1 MFLPENGSP
10 LPSDRLA
17 RALAIFALLLLLG
30 MLGWIA
36 VRGRAQ
42 WDFNAHYHAALAFRQ
57 GLDPYSPESLQRVS
71 PGSAL
76 AAYLYPPLILYFYGA
91 FTLLPYRMA
100 YLLWLMLKVAALAGL
115 LLLWHRRFL
124 PLRLDRLT
132 PLYLLVAFNGALLW
146 DIAAGNISLF
156 EQLALWSGFA
166 CLLAGREWLFCL
178 LVVLTAQFK
187 LTPALFLFL
196 LLSDKRPPWGL
207 FFASWAGFLGLLSI
221 NYGLYPALSRRY
233 LQAALAL
240 DEWGANNPS
249 SLSFVRDALYNLTG
263 GIVSASD
270 PVDEALYLLLVL
282 GVAAV
287 TLRAIQNHVAQP
299 EQNNPRIL
307 LFFFCAAYALVVPRL
322 KNYSFILLLAPTL
335 HVLRH
340 SPRTLLVPLAAV
352 FALLPLHLP
361 LKVNTGFLASYIS
374 LFAAGIVWY
383 AYLIEIQK
391 RRSLDDL

>member
-1 MFLPENGSP
+1 MPHSAIHTHYQPNNF
-10 LPSDRLA
+10 A
-17 RALAIFALLLLLG
+17 RVLAIFALLLLLG

-57 GLDPYSPESLQRVS
+57 GLDPYSPESLQRVA

-91 FTLLPYRMA
+91 FTLLPYRVA
-100 YLLWLMLKVAALAGL
+100 YLLWLVLKVAALAGL
-115 LLLWHRRFL
+115 LSLWHRRFL
-124 PLRLDRLT
+124 PLHLDRLT

-166 CLLAGREWLFCL
+166 CLLAGKAWLFCL
-178 LVVLTAQFK
+178 LVILTAQFK
-187 LTPALFLFL
+187 LTPVLFLFL
-196 LLSDKRPPWGL
+196 LLADKQPPWRL
-207 FFASWAGFLGLLSI
+207 FLASWAGFLGLLSI
-221 NYGLYPALSRRY
+221 NYWLYPGLSRRY
-233 LQAALAL
+233 LQEALAL

-249 SLSFVRDALYNLTG
+249 MLSFVRDALYNLTG
-263 GIVSASD
+263 GIVSASY

-282 GVAAV
+282 GVAML
-287 TLRAIQNHVAQP
+287 TLRAIQSHVVQTT
-299 EQNNPRIL
+299 QSDPRIL
-307 LFFFCAAYALVVPRL
+307 LFFFCAAYALIVPRM
-322 KNYSFILLLAPTL
+322 KNYSFILLLVPTL

-340 SPRTLLVPLAAV
+340 SPHTLLVPLAAF

-361 LKVNTGFLASYIS
+361 LKVSTGFLASYIS

-383 AYLIEIQK
+383 AYLIQIQT
-391 RRSLDDL
+391 RRLN

>member
-1 MFLPENGSP
+1 
-10 LPSDRLA
+10 
-17 RALAIFALLLLLG
+17 

-36 VRGRAQ
+36 IRGRAQ

-91 FTLLPYRMA
+91 FTLLPYRVA
-100 YLLWLMLKVAALAGL
+100 YLLWLALKVAALAGL

-132 PLYLLVAFNGALLW
+132 PLYLVVAFNGALLW

-166 CLLAGREWLFCL
+166 CLLAGRQPLFCL

-187 LTPALFLFL
+187 LTPVLFLFL
-196 LLSDKRPPWGL
+196 LLADKQPLWKL

-221 NYGLYPALSRRY
+221 NYWLYPALSRRY

-249 SLSFVRDALYNLTG
+249 MLSFVRDALYNLTG
-263 GIVSASD
+263 GIVSASY
-270 PVDEALYLLLVL
+270 PVDEAIYVLLAIS
-282 GVAAV
+282 VAVV
-287 TLRAIQNHVAQP
+287 TLRAVQNHLAHPAQSD
-299 EQNNPRIL
+299 PRIR
-307 LFFFCAAYALVVPRL
+307 LFFFCAAYALIVPRM
-322 KNYSFILLLAPTL
+322 KNYSFILLLVPTL

-340 SPRTLLVPLAAV
+340 TPQSLLVPLAAV

-361 LKVNTGFLASYIS
+361 LKVSTGFLASYLS
-374 LFAAGIVWY
+374 LCAAGIVWY
-383 AYLIEIQK
+383 AYLIEM
-391 RRSLDDL
+391 RSSRSLEEE